1 MPVASRATCVQPSAD
16 NHSDNAMRSL
26 VVVLN
31 VRTSL
36 FTAPSTIWR
45 TQATTV
51 SPAFARAGSCEYQ
64 DRHNVDAEL
73 PLLLLK
79 CRRLGTP
86 LWKSRTRAPG
96 LLPARDTIWGAQG
109 FRVRLTDGLAR
120 TKITPTS
127 VPTARR
133 QPTQD
138 YRPFHILRVGNFGGR
153 LTRRESAS
161 PHRRVEQGA
170 PRVYG
175 GQRDD
180 RPDFHQLCFERP
192 RGRRDGLRSAG
203 KSWL

>member
-1 MPVASRATCVQPSAD
+1 MATSVQPSAD

-127 VPTARR
+127 VPTAQR
-133 QPTQD
+133 QPTQNCH
-138 YRPFHILRVGNFGGR
+138 PFHILRVGNFGGG
-153 LTRRESAS
+153 LTRNC
-161 PHRRVEQGA
+161 GTK
-170 PRVYG
+170 
-175 GQRDD
+175 
-180 RPDFHQLCFERP
+180 RP
-192 RGRRDGLRSAG
+192 RGGVEAG
-203 KSWL
+203 PGKRAWRAE

>member
-1 MPVASRATCVQPSAD
+1 MATSVLPSAD

-51 SPAFARAGSCEYQ
+51 PPAFARAGSCEYQ

-127 VPTARR
+127 VPTAQR
-133 QPTQD
+133 QPTQNCH
-138 YRPFHILRVGNFGGR
+138 PFHILRVGNFGGG
-153 LTRRESAS
+153 LTAEYRQPYCRGC
-161 PHRRVEQGA
+161 RVGPVDAMTSVRGDVEPVAGA
-170 PRVYG
+170 
-175 GQRDD
+175 Q
-180 RPDFHQLCFERP
+180 
-192 RGRRDGLRSAG
+192 
-203 KSWL
+203 

>member
-1 MPVASRATCVQPSAD
+1 
-16 NHSDNAMRSL
+16 MRSL

-51 SPAFARAGSCEYQ
+51 SPACARAGSCEYQ

-79 CRRLGTP
+79 CRRPGTP

-96 LLPARDTIWGAQG
+96 PLPARDTIWGAQG

-127 VPTARR
+127 VPTAQR
-133 QPTQD
+133 QPTPKLPPVS
-138 YRPFHILRVGNFGGR
+138 YPAGRELRWGARTKQSRATALDLAAV
-153 LTRRESAS
+153 RRHVNPA
-161 PHRRVEQGA
+161 
-170 PRVYG
+170 
-175 GQRDD
+175 
-180 RPDFHQLCFERP
+180 
-192 RGRRDGLRSAG
+192 AG
-203 KSWL
+203 PARTSG